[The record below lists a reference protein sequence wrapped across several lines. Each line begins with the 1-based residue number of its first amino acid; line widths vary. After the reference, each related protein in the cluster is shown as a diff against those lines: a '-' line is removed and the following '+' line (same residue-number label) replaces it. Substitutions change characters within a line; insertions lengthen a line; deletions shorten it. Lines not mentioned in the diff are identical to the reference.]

1 MIDDQ
6 TLAMITP
13 ADEAR
18 AALFLARSDGDFPE
32 LAGLFARHRETAAPP
47 ICADLAGH
55 AALMIE
61 SLIMNLGVSD
71 HLVEANGRW
80 IAATG
85 ILMRLRAP
93 QIPCSE
99 CGEILA
105 VCDCAPF

>member
-1 MIDDQ
+1 MIDEL
-6 TLAMITP
+6 TLAAITA
-13 ADEAR
+13 ADEDR
-18 AALFLARSDGDFPE
+18 AALFLARGHADFPE
-32 LAGLFARHRETAAPP
+32 LAGLFARHREAATAP
-47 ICADLAGH
+47 IGADLAGD

-105 VCDCAPF
+105 VYDCAPF